1 MGGGHDIGWERGHF
15 TPPSVSRDGIAAAW
29 EQDRPV
35 RRADLHP
42 PHGHDAVPAA
52 VDRAFEGLKRL
63 AGDHGWTAL
72 LAADLDDLDDVLRPL
87 GFVNRRREQLLEI
100 ARRVQ
105 EDHDGSLDPLT
116 RMSDEGALGYLT
128 SLPGVGVKTAKCV
141 LMYSLGRDVVP
152 VDIHVLRVAKRLGLV
167 AADATWDQVD
177 HQLEVEVPD
186 ELKFDL
192 HVQLVIHGREIC
204 KSRNPQCDDCVL
216 LDVCPTGHL
225 APTLRSDYVR

>member
-1 MGGGHDIGWERGHF
+1 MGGGHDIGWGEVTARL
-15 TPPSVSRDGIAAAW
+15 P
-29 EQDRPV
+29 
-35 RRADLHP
+35 
-42 PHGHDAVPAA
+42 AVPTGPLPLGNKTDPYDELIYILLT
-52 VDRAFEGLKRL
+52 VMTRSQPRIDRAFEGLQRL
-63 AGDHGWTAL
+63 VGDDRWTGL
-72 LAADLDDLDDVLRPL
+72 LAADPDELDDVLRPL

-105 EDHDGSLDPLT
+105 EDHDGSLDPLG
-116 RMSDEGALGYLT
+116 RMSDEDALGYLT

-141 LMYSLGRDVVP
+141 LMYSLGRQVLP

-167 AADATWDQVD
+167 AEDATWEESDQ
-177 HQLEVEVPD
+177 QLEAEVAD

-192 HVQLVIHGREIC
+192 HVQLVIHGREVC